1 MNTQNLHIISFYNA
15 SEMHTNLVFFLA
27 YLVSHQV
34 WREFSQERVFYQTAT
49 KQEIVQNNM
58 GRELSETTL
67 KK

>member
-1 MNTQNLHIISFYNA
+1 MQVKCTQILF
-15 SEMHTNLVFFLA
+15 FFLA